1 MLVPNAGVPASA
13 FIAAD
18 LGGPP
23 RSPRILQDRTVASVL
38 AAFFAVHRELGGG
51 FLPGVYHR
59 ALVLELLQRGI
70 AFEQD
75 VGLSVFYKG
84 TKVGQYRAPVLVEG
98 RVVVDLR
105 AVARIEL
112 ADEKELSNCLRA
124 SGCEAGLLLNF
135 GIAASFRHVER

>member
-1 MLVPNAGVPASA
+1 MLVPPTVAPSPA

-23 RSPRILQDRTVASVL
+23 RAPRVLQDRTVASVL

-51 FLPGVYHR
+51 FLAGVYHR
-59 ALVLELLQRGI
+59 ALSLELLQRGI

-84 TKVGQYRAPVLVEG
+84 TKVGQYRAPLLVEA
-98 RVVVDLR
+98 RLVIDLR
-105 AVARIEL
+105 AAPRIEV
-112 ADEKELSNCLRA
+112 ADEKEVSNCLRA
-124 SGCEAGLLLNF
+124 SGCESALLLNF
-135 GIAASFRHVER
+135 GVAASFRHVER